1 MKHKEIEVDLSI
13 EFRRFKKVFA
23 LSFLEDVFMGGDSVK
38 IIGVNKITDYFNEDN
53 GFDKDEMVNINT
65 MQVGQ
70 TISSEDMSGYP
81 LITRLK

>member
-1 MKHKEIEVDLSI
+1 MKHKEIEIDLSI

-23 LSFLEDVFMGGDSVK
+23 LSFLENNFGWDGVK

-53 GFDKDEMVNINT
+53 GFDKDDMVNINT

-70 TISSEDMSGYP
+70 TVNSEDISGYP